1 MYTHAHTHPL
11 REWAVV
17 GKGEDIEWYQQSVE
31 QLVRQYRVEADNA
44 KTEDVLDVVEMIQV
58 LSH

>member
-1 MYTHAHTHPL
+1 LPL